1 MCVQFARSKALGA
14 NTEQELQMGA
24 LCVILPGNFGGY
36 HTYLIFIMRI
46 VNLVAHIEEGTQAM
60 GVGEQ
65 GAEEDIWTL
74 EGRRNRGVEKTT

>member
-46 VNLVAHIEEGTQAM
+46 VNLVAHIEEGT
-60 GVGEQ
+60 
-65 GAEEDIWTL
+65 
-74 EGRRNRGVEKTT
+74 